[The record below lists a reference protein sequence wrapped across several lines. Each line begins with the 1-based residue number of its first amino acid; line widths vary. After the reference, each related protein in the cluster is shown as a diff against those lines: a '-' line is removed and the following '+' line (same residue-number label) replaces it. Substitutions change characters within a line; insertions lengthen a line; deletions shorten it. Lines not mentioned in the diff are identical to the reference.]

1 MGDREPALPWAGA
14 LPQAPSFTATVD
26 QRTGVIRTRGHLD
39 ALAADLLVGSVVALQ
54 RLGHR
59 RITVRIG
66 PQATIDDDARGVLA
80 DLDGRLSA
88 DGVRL
93 AVE

>member
-1 MGDREPALPWAGA
+1 
-14 LPQAPSFTATVD
+14 VD
-26 QRTGVIRTRGHLD
+26 QHAGVIRTRGHLD
-39 ALAADLLVGSVVALQ
+39 ALAADLLAGSVVALQ

-59 RITVRIG
+59 RITVRVG

-88 DGVRL
+88 DGARL
-93 AVE
+93 VVE